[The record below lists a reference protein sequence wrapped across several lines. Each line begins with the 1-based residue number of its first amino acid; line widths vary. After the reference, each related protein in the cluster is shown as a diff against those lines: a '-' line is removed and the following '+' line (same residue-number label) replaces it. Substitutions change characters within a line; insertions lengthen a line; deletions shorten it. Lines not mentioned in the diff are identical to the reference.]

1 MEIIEAINYREDIIA
16 LLSSEKLPASD
27 LPASLKNFLVVIE
40 NDELV
45 GVIGLETYG
54 NYGLLRSLAVRPD
67 SRNQNIAG
75 KLVREIEN
83 LATAEGLKAIFLLTE
98 TASDYF
104 LSKGYHAIARA
115 EMPTEVQQSSE
126 FSHVCP
132 QSAIAMKKDLQ

>member
-1 MEIIEAINYREDIIA
+1 MEITEAINYREDIVA
-16 LLSSEKLPASD
+16 LLSSEKLPVSD
-27 LPASLKNFLVVIE
+27 LPASLENFLVVIE

-54 NYGLLRSLAVRPD
+54 SYGLLRSLAIRPD

-75 KLVREIEN
+75 SLVKQIEN
-83 LATAEGLKAIFLLTE
+83 LAIAEGLKTIFLLTE

-104 LSKGYHAIARA
+104 SRKGYHSIARA
-115 EMPTEVQQSSE
+115 EMPAEVQQSSE

-132 QSAIAMKKDLQ
+132 QSAIAMKKDLL

>member
-1 MEIIEAINYREDIIA
+1 M
-16 LLSSEKLPASD
+16 SD
-27 LPASLKNFLVVIE
+27 LPASLKKLLGVIE

-45 GVIGLETYG
+45 GVIGLETYV

-75 KLVREIEN
+75 KLIKQIEN

-98 TASDYF
+98 TASEYF
-104 LSKGYHAIARA
+104 SRKGYHAIARA
-115 EMPTEVQQSSE
+115 EMPAEVQQSSE

-132 QSAIAMKKDLQ
+132 QSAIAMRKDLK